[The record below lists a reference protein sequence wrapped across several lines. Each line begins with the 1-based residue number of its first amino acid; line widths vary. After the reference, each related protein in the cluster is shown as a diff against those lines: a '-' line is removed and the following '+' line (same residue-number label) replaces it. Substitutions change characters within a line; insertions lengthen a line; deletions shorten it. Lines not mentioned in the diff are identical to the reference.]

1 MASDRASL
9 FLALLVSVF
18 LPGAAEACRRGVF
31 PKRRQALAPGVSAS
45 ARNIPL
51 LRPWARRPT
60 RSRPRAATDRDRPRG
75 VVAPYPALHKKSV
88 LDSFIESLT
97 V

>member
-18 LPGAAEACRRGVF
+18 LPGAAEACRRRVF
-31 PKRRQALAPGVSAS
+31 PKHRQALAPGVSAS

-51 LRPWARRPT
+51 LRPGPRPCAFACAAQGEGGDRAQGQGPRRI
-60 RSRPRAATDRDRPRG
+60 S
-75 VVAPYPALHKKSV
+75 VVPGAWLPPIL
-88 LDSFIESLT
+88 
-97 V
+97 